1 MNLKRNI
8 YCRIANVD
16 DLECTQTNILFNKED
31 CIMFNKK
38 TVSII
43 MRVIHPRGLSWF
55 LALTLG
61 LWVMMAEA
69 DEFHYRYISF
79 SQVELTPEFTS
90 FGPAAIQDSGRVYG
104 TVCDDSCSDPH
115 IAYYEG
121 GAVTVLKASGFAN
134 TVNAGGTVGGF
145 IITDP
150 QNFVTQAAL
159 FRGDDVE
166 LIPQLPGAGFA
177 SVIALNDA
185 GTALIESDDAATGMP
200 TYVLYSKGQ
209 TSPLDFGPAVTN
221 PVFLSFV
228 GGSRFI
234 NNAGLLAGMEGN
246 GIFTDERGFRFDPR
260 TGEVDLL
267 DPVPPDTLAW
277 GLGINNRGDV
287 LGYSFVNSSPYHER
301 IGVWDSNGNFHTY
314 FDETISTNKLVF
326 NDNNL
331 IVISLAQDNNSYL
344 VPEPGVR
351 LNLADLVGNLPPGQD
366 LRAITWI
373 NNHGDMIGFGSQDSF
388 LLEKIDSA
396 ALVSSTTPTPSSGA
410 KNKQHTLPAALVIQQ
425 RHMSPLHTLKSGS
438 SQS

>member
-1 MNLKRNI
+1 MSMTWNALKPI
-8 YCRIANVD
+8 SY
-16 DLECTQTNILFNKED
+16 LKED

-43 MRVIHPRGLSWF
+43 MRVTHPRGFAWF

-69 DEFHYRYISF
+69 EEFHYRYISLG
-79 SQVELTPEFTS
+79 QVELPPEFTS
-90 FGPAAIQDSGRVYG
+90 FGPAAIQDGGRVYG
-104 TVCDDSCSDPH
+104 TVCDDSCNDPH

-134 TVNAGGTVGGF
+134 TVNAGGIVGGF

-150 QNFVTQAAL
+150 QNFITQAAL

-177 SVIALNDA
+177 FVIALNDT
-185 GTALIESDDAATGMP
+185 GTALIESDDAATGSP
-200 TYVLYSKGQ
+200 TYMLYSKGQ
-209 TSPLDFGPAVTN
+209 TTLLDFGPTVTN
-221 PVFLSFV
+221 PVFLNFA
-228 GGSRFI
+228 GSTSFI

-246 GIFTDERGFRFDPR
+246 DRFTDERGFRFDPR
-260 TGEVDLL
+260 TGKVDLL

-277 GLGINNRGDV
+277 GQGINNRGDV

-314 FDETISTNKLVF
+314 FEETISTNALVF

-331 IVISLAQDNNSYL
+331 IVITLAQDNNSYL
-344 VPEPGVR
+344 VPKPGVR
-351 LNLADLVGNLPPGQD
+351 LNLADLVGNLPSGQD
-366 LRAITWI
+366 LRAINDI
-373 NNHGDMIGFGSQDSF
+373 NNHGDMIGFGTQGSF
-388 LLEKIDSA
+388 LLEKVDSA
-396 ALVSSTTPTPSSGA
+396 ALVSSTTPTPSSEA
-410 KNKQHTLPAALVIQQ
+410 KQHTLPAALVIQQ
-425 RHMSPLHTLKSGS
+425 RLMSPLHTLKSGS
-438 SQS
+438 LQP